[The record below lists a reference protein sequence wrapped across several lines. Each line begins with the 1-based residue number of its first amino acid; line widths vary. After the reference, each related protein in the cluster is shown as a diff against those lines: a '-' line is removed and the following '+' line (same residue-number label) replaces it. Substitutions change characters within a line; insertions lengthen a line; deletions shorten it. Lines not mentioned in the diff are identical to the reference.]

1 MIIIIIKIIKL
12 WTSLLME
19 WDMENNTNVI
29 QRMCFPLVDL
39 FSSHAYECSVLE
51 DCGLLEQS
59 KYKWNILCLL
69 EETVIHE
76 YCSNLMYTVGVAVL
90 HFIVK
95 KSPGYLQG

>member
-29 QRMCFPLVDL
+29 QRKCFPLVDL

-51 DCGLLEQS
+51 DCGLSEQS
-59 KYKWNILCLL
+59 KYKWNVLCLL
-69 EETVIHE
+69 EETLNMNI
-76 YCSNLMYTVGVAVL
+76 AVTWCTL
-90 HFIVK
+90 LVLLCYIL
-95 KSPGYLQG
+95 Y